1 MLNELEKRYGISGL
15 EAPVREY
22 LKQSLQGH
30 CSLSE
35 DGLGNLIARKSG
47 RSDKK
52 FLLAVHMDEPGIMIT
67 KITEDGY
74 LQFHTIGRLRPEFL
88 VSKGVHINGHPGVIA
103 VKAVHLTT
111 KEERETPLT
120 AENLFVD
127 IGADSREEAEEL
139 VTIGDCGEI
148 DSSYVPFGDAMVKG
162 RALGGRMGCV
172 VAAELLKEE
181 YPVNLEVVFA
191 VQREIGSRGMLTAAH
206 QNGAD
211 VAIVLD
217 GIWEEGLCCGKGV
230 VLPQRMGTLLP
241 DKELCDCISQIAQEE
256 EILLQKCIAGQ
267 AGQEAVLAKSGGFGR
282 WVCLGIPVRYGESAT
297 QVASLKDMRALKHL
311 LRALME
317 KIEKESI
324 KS

>member
-1 MLNELEKRYGISGL
+1 MLNELERQYGISGL

-22 LKQSLQGH
+22 LKKSLQGH
-30 CSLSE
+30 CSLTE
-35 DGLGNLIARKSG
+35 DGLGNLIARKQG

-52 FLLAVHMDEPGIMIT
+52 LLLVVHMDEPGIIIT

-88 VSKGVHINGHPGVIA
+88 VSKGVHINGYPGVIA

-120 AENLFVD
+120 AADLFVD
-127 IGADSREEAEEL
+127 IGADSRKEAEKL
-139 VTIGDCGEI
+139 VTIGDCGAI
-148 DSSYVPFGDAMVKG
+148 DGSYVPFGDDMVKG

-181 YPVNLEVVFA
+181 CPINLEVVFA
-191 VQREIGSRGMLTAAH
+191 VQREIGNRGMLTAAH

-211 VAIVLD
+211 AAIVLD

-230 VLPQRMGTLLP
+230 VLPQRMGVLLP
-241 DKELCDCISQIAQEE
+241 DKKLCDSISQIAQGE
-256 EILLQKCIAGQ
+256 EILLQKCLSGQ
-267 AGQEAVLAKSGGFGR
+267 VGQEAVIAKSGGFKR
-282 WVCLGIPVRYGESAT
+282 WACLGIPVRYGESTA
-297 QVASLKDMRALKHL
+297 QVASLADMESLKHL
-311 LRALME
+311 LRALLQ
-317 KIEKESI
+317 KLEKESI